1 MEREVHFSNDGFPLL
16 LGLPVD
22 ICIFTV
28 TTEKREVDEN
38 ETIDKRSLRSL
49 PKRFLEILLV
59 KRLNEPYHQRWAL
72 PGGYTKIQN
81 ESLEE
86 AAIRELK
93 EETNLDAVVSGGLD
107 QTISGVY
114 IEQMKAYYSPT
125 RDPRGYTPTVAY
137 VALVNEKY
145 LQMLRAG
152 GDAEEVKLFR
162 LQLTEDNILRFESED
177 ETVTINKTEL
187 AFDHAHIIQDAVKH
201 IQNMILTTTIAKTLL
216 PEEFT
221 IAELHQVISTIAPN
235 FVVSTSN
242 FTRDI
247 VKTKTRDRMLEEVKD
262 SDGTPK
268 KSNQYSARPAQLY
281 RFSKSYEPKLSIY
294 PRL

>member
-1 MEREVHFSNDGFPLL
+1 MEREEHFSKDGFPLL

-38 ETIDKRSLRSL
+38 EIIDKRSLRSL

-59 KRLNEPYHQRWAL
+59 KRLNDPFYQQWAL
-72 PGGYTKIQN
+72 PGGYTKVES
-81 ESLEE
+81 ESLEK
-86 AAIRELK
+86 AAKRELK
-93 EETNLDAVVSGGLD
+93 EETNLDAVVTGELD
-107 QTISGVY
+107 QSNSGVY
-114 IEQMKAYYSPT
+114 IEQMKAYYRPD

-145 LQMLRAG
+145 LQTLRAG
-152 GDAEEVKLFR
+152 GDAGEVKLFR
-162 LQLTEDNILRFESED
+162 LQLTKDNTLRFESED
-177 ETVTINKTEL
+177 ETVTVNETEL
-187 AFDHAHIIQDAVKH
+187 AFDHADIIHDSLKH
-201 IQNMILTTTIAKTLL
+201 IQSMILTTTIAKTLL
-216 PEEFT
+216 SEEFT

-235 FVVSTSN
+235 LLMSTSN

-247 VKTKTRDRMLEEVKD
+247 VKTKTRDRMLEEVKN

-281 RFSKSYEPKLSIY
+281 RFSESYEPKLSIY